1 MIDVFLILIGIAA
14 GVLSG
19 LVGVGGGMI
28 IVPALVMMLGF
39 AQKTAQGTTLA
50 MLLLP
55 VGIFA
60 AAIYYRAGLVN
71 VRAAG
76 WLALGFVAGAYLG
89 ARYALHIPSAVLGRI
104 FGAVLVGVGLKLLL
118 IGK

>member
-1 MIDVFLILIGIAA
+1 MTDVLLIIIGIAA

-28 IVPALVMMLGF
+28 IVPALVMLLGF

-76 WLALGFVAGAYLG
+76 WLAAGFVVGAFLG
-89 ARYALHIPSAVLGRI
+89 ARYALHIPGATLSRL
-104 FGAVLVGVGLKLLL
+104 FGAILVGVGLKLLL
-118 IGK
+118 LGK

>member
-1 MIDVFLILIGIAA
+1 MLDVALILIGLGA

-28 IVPALVMMLGF
+28 IVPALIMMLGF

-60 AAIYYRAGLVN
+60 TIIYYRAGLVN
-71 VRAAG
+71 MRASA
-76 WLALGFVAGAYLG
+76 WLAAGFVAGAYLG
-89 ARYALHIPSAVLGRI
+89 AKYAMHLPAATLSRI
-104 FGAVLVGVGLKLLL
+104 FGALLLAVGAKLLFF
-118 IGK
+118 GR